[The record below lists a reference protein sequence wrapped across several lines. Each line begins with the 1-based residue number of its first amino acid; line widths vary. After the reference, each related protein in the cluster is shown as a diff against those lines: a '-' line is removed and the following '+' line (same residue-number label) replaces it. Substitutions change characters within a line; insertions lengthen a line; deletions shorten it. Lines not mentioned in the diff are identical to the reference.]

1 MGRLGA
7 RIAQPHP
14 AARPVASLPMR
25 RVLLASVI
33 ILLAASTSA
42 SADPGGPYRRTTP
55 RGLLDQDTGGLV
67 IGIPA
72 GRAWGVEGPLI
83 PLDGSDGELRLTVD
97 LAVEDPDVAEAFI
110 RVAYYGRADQR
121 SRQLATVDSS
131 SVRVGADRR
140 VTVRLD
146 PPPGAVAYRVRV
158 LGRLVTGAVISRGD
172 GIRARWAGEPAEQ
185 GARRP
190 ALTRLLTDRW

>member
-1 MGRLGA
+1 MRLVPLG
-7 RIAQPHP
+7 
-14 AARPVASLPMR
+14 
-25 RVLLASVI
+25 SVI
-33 ILLAASTSA
+33 LLLAASTSA

-72 GRAWGVEGPLI
+72 GRAWGAEGRLRA
-83 PLDGSDGELRLTVD
+83 LDGSAGGPRVTVD
-97 LAVEDPDVAEAFI
+97 LAVDDPDVAEAFV

-121 SRQLATVDSS
+121 SRQLATVDSPY
-131 SVRVGADRR
+131 VRVGADRR
-140 VTVRLD
+140 VTIQLE
-146 PPPGAVAYRVRV
+146 PPPGAVAYRIRV

-185 GARRP
+185 GSRRP
-190 ALTRLLTDRW
+190 SLTRLLTDRW